1 MVAAAES
8 PDGLVEV
15 TAGVFGDL
23 RGLWLDPRADL
34 DGVGAR
40 VLLATRIAAAA
51 AAWSAAGVPRG
62 TPLGDLAFDPVL
74 REIDRRIAEPRPSAV
89 DGRPSPVLDHRALR
103 RELERVR
110 DAIAEIRE
118 TARSTDGAVTVTVGG
133 RGELL
138 DLVVDRRSRH
148 ATAAVLADRV
158 LATSRLAVARVGD
171 RLRGVS

>member
-1 MVAAAES
+1 M
-8 PDGLVEV
+8 
-15 TAGVFGDL
+15 
-23 RGLWLDPRADL
+23 
-34 DGVGAR
+34 
-40 VLLATRIAAAA
+40 
-51 AAWSAAGVPRG
+51 
-62 TPLGDLAFDPVL
+62 
-74 REIDRRIAEPRPSAV
+74 
-89 DGRPSPVLDHRALR
+89 DHRALR